1 MIEIQVEV
9 KNEHG
14 VHARPA
20 TKLAQL
26 AGKFS
31 ASLVV
36 INKGMEADAK
46 SVISVMM
53 LAAVK
58 GTILTLRAD
67 GSDEQA
73 ALAEVVQLFDGKFG
87 ES

>member
-1 MIEIQVEV
+1 MIEVLIEV

-26 AGKFS
+26 AGKYS
-31 ASLVV
+31 AQLTV

-58 GTILTLRAD
+58 GTMLTLRAD
-67 GSDEQA
+67 GPDEQDA
-73 ALAEVVQLFDGKFG
+73 VADVIQLFDGLFG
-87 ES
+87 EN